1 MQLNEQKFDK
11 EPETNNENINS
22 LEEIKPSR
30 KGVSFK
36 TKMRLKELFE
46 LYEEEEK

>member
-1 MQLNEQKFDK
+1 
-11 EPETNNENINS
+11 

-30 KGVSFK
+30 KWVSFK